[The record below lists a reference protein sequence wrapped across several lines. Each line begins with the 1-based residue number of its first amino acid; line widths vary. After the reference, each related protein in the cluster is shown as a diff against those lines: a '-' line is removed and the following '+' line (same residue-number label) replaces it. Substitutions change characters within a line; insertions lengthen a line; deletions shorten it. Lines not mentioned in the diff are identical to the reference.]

1 MDIQIPSSL
10 ERLIYDLQG
19 DTTEFYTSLQ
29 HESRAELDAESLL
42 KLQHI
47 FSSSSYD
54 NEMILDEIEKFYK
67 KSHLIIDPHT
77 ATALSDNVK
86 FRSELPVVGVAT
98 ASPEKFENVI
108 NKVIPE
114 YQSKDFPNEEK
125 FIVLETEVGLIE
137 NAINEY
143 F

>member
-19 DTTEFYTSLQ
+19 DTTEFYASLQ
-29 HESRAELDAESLL
+29 HENKAELDSGSFQ

-54 NEMILDEIEKFYK
+54 NEMILEEIEKFYK
-67 KSHLIIDPHT
+67 NFQLIIDPHT
-77 ATALSDNVK
+77 ATALSDIVN
-86 FRSELPVVGVAT
+86 FESDLPVVGVAT

-108 NKVIPE
+108 NKVIPD
-114 YQSKDFPNEEK
+114 YNSKDSYNEEQ
-125 FIVLETEVGLIE
+125 FLVLDTEVGVVE